1 MTIKESIERLKSH
14 AHHNPLGLE
23 APCCVIIWL
32 EEDIKQIEDSDKKP
46 LTDEQRADILDEL
59 EANHDASEGISFT
72 TLQYY
77 VEDMQEEIQDPLE
90 EALEIAK
97 ATKKKAAKK
106 KAAKKKAA
114 KK

>member
-46 LTDEQRADILDEL
+46 LTDEQRADILHEL

-97 ATKKKAAKK
+97 AAKATKKKATKKKSAKK
-106 KAAKKKAA
+106 
-114 KK
+114 

>member
-1 MTIKESIERLKSH
+1 MTIKESIERLKNH
-14 AHHNPLGLE
+14 ARHNPLGLE

-46 LTDEQRADILDEL
+46 LTDEQRADILHEL
-59 EANHDASEGISFT
+59 EANHDASEGVSFT

-77 VEDMQEEIQDPLE
+77 VEDMQEDIQDPLE

-97 ATKKKAAKK
+97 AAKK
-106 KAAKKKAA
+106 KKKKKKTAKKTA